1 MTIKEWIH
9 NKEIHGESTFSIED
23 VKREFPSHSV
33 QGLRTMLARFVNSG
47 RLYAA
52 YRGFYVIVPVQY
64 QLKGIVPPTYYI
76 DDLMN
81 WLHKPY
87 YVGLLSAASIYGA
100 SHQKAMV
107 TQVMTMN
114 PTTKSIAQN
123 KQLVFV
129 QCSAINPDFL
139 ITKNGE
145 MSPVKF
151 SSPELTAV
159 DLIQFAGHIGGYQ
172 RVATVLAELIDS
184 VDMGKM
190 QNLLQCTSTA
200 TLQRLGYILDFVLE
214 EQQKADQLFAFI
226 EQSSRKSILLSNK
239 HLKNPNATSNRWHVN
254 ANIDIE
260 IDEL

>member
-23 VKREFPSHSV
+23 VKREFPTHSA
-33 QGLRTMLARFVNSG
+33 QGLRTMLARFVNNG
-47 RLYAA
+47 RLYAV

-64 QLKGIVPPTYYI
+64 QLKGIVPPSYYI

-107 TQVMTMN
+107 TQVMTIN
-114 PTTKSIAQN
+114 PSTKSIAQN
-123 KQLVFV
+123 TQLVFV
-129 QCSAINPDFL
+129 RCSAINPELL

-145 MSPVKF
+145 MSPIKF

-172 RVATVLAELIDS
+172 RAATVLAELIDS
-184 VDMGKM
+184 VDINKM
-190 QNLLQCTSTA
+190 HNLLHYTSTA
-200 TLQRLGYILDFVLE
+200 TIQRLGYILEFVLE
-214 EQQKADQLFAFI
+214 EQKKADLLFALI
-226 EQSSRKSILLSNK
+226 EQFTRKSILLSSK
-239 HLKNPNATSNRWHVN
+239 HPKNLDATSNRWHVN

>member
-1 MTIKEWIH
+1 MTIAEWIH

-23 VKREFPSHSV
+23 IKREFPTHSA
-33 QGLRTMLARFVNSG
+33 QGRRTMLARFVSSG

-52 YRGFYVIVPVQY
+52 YRGFYVIIPVQY
-64 QLKGIVPPTYYI
+64 QLKGVVPPTYYI

-107 TQVMTMN
+107 TQVMTIN

-123 KQLVFV
+123 TQLVFV
-129 QCSAINPDFL
+129 QCSAINPELL

-145 MSPVKF
+145 MSPIKF

-159 DLIQFAGHIGGYQ
+159 DLIQFAGQIGGYQ
-172 RVATVLAELIDS
+172 RAATVLAELIDS
-184 VDMGKM
+184 VDMNKM
-190 QNLLQCTSTA
+190 QNLLHCTSIA
-200 TLQRLGYILDFVLE
+200 TLQRLGYILEFVLE
-214 EQQKADQLFAFI
+214 EQQKADLLFALI
-226 EQSSRKSILLSNK
+226 KHSTRKSILLSNK
-239 HLKNPNATSNRWHVN
+239 HPKNPNVISNRWHVN
-254 ANIDIE
+254 ANINIE